1 MLAFSIGTRGALLLR
16 MGEGAR
22 DHEELRAWQA
32 CNRLKLAIY
41 ALIRSSSIA
50 KDRKL
55 REQLEDSAASAP
67 ANVAEAF
74 GRFSPPDSA
83 RLAVIAKA
91 SLAESKNHLRDAVD
105 KGHIS
110 DDTRQPLHVLAE
122 EAIAQVTGY
131 VTYLQSDEARE
142 NVRRIR
148 ERQSRRRKSQKRKR
162 GRKG

>member
-1 MLAFSIGTRGALLLR
+1 

-22 DHEELRAWQA
+22 DYEELRAWQA
-32 CNRLKLAIY
+32 CNRLKIAIY
-41 ALIRSSSIA
+41 ALIRTSSIA
-50 KDRKL
+50 RDRKL

-67 ANVAEAF
+67 TNVAEAF

-105 KGHIS
+105 RGHIT
-110 DDTRQPLHVLAE
+110 DEARRPLHELAE
-122 EAIAQVTGY
+122 AAIAQVTGY

-148 ERQSRRRKSQKRKR
+148 ERQSRRRRSEKKKR
-162 GRKG
+162 GRKQ